1 MQSKGSNS
9 RLSGTMYT
17 SRISTLMLSMLAT
30 IASFYVAGRLWQD
43 AENRVYI
50 IKELDRITGQV
61 MKQRLFLSF
70 FSVDDVEK
78 IMSQCTG
85 KACLSGQGMS
95 TIYSNTSDDCQVIVD
110 VRFKMGYIDV
120 VFEVGYSALIRGQS
134 AISVDDTLK
143 IIACREQ
150 QKKLSALEMELAAA
164 KPEDF
169 KLNHLA
175 VTNQPPKKR
184 PLVVIGVLTEFGRK
198 TNRDAIRKAWMGTG
212 PALKKMEDRKG
223 IIVRFV
229 IGRSS
234 NRGDSLER
242 AIDSENKQ
250 TNDFIILENH
260 VEALEELP
268 KKTKN
273 FFAQASEKWDAEFF
287 AKVNDDVYV
296 NIDALG
302 STLAAHLDKPR
313 AYIGCMKSGEVFSE
327 QSHKWYE
334 PDWWKFGNKKTYF
347 RHASGEMFVISQ
359 ALAKFVSINRSI
371 LRTYAHDDVSVGSWF
386 IGLDV
391 KHVDEKTFCC
401 SSSSWSSGLSLS
413 LSLSLSGFPTP
424 HLEESIV
431 CMMNDTRIEPS
442 AQVYDHTTNHE
453 KNNSNNK
460 FQKYLKDAI
469 T

>member
-1 MQSKGSNS
+1 MDELAPMSCPNHGVRANEAPMHLLFNDQDMLCPSVVMPEPRAPNYGTWKIVQLNWVNDGLGQLGSNPLLNES
-9 RLSGTMYT
+9 GLNCIIRPATTTFFLVISDLLTISFRLF
-17 SRISTLMLSMLAT
+17 
-30 IASFYVAGRLWQD
+30 FYFFGDSLWQD

-50 IKELDRITGQV
+50 IKELDRITGQ
-61 MKQRLFLSF
+61 
-70 FSVDDVEK
+70 
-78 IMSQCTG
+78 
-85 KACLSGQGMS
+85 
-95 TIYSNTSDDCQVIVD
+95 
-110 VRFKMGYIDV
+110 
-120 VFEVGYSALIRGQS
+120 GQS
-134 AISVDDTLK
+134 AVSVDDTLK

-164 KPEDF
+164 RPEGF
-169 KLNHLA
+169 KLNHMA
-175 VTNQPPKKR
+175 VTNQPPMKR
-184 PLVVIGVLTEFGRK
+184 PLVVIGVLTGFSRK

-212 PALKKMEDRKG
+212 SALKKMEDRKG

-260 VEALEELP
+260 TEALEEIP

-334 PDWWKFGNKKTYF
+334 PDWWKFGNKKSIVFTFPYINDWLLICNRYF

-391 KHVDEKTFCC
+391 KHVDERTFCC

-413 LSLSLSGFPTP
+413 LSLLKE
-424 HLEESIV
+424 L
-431 CMMNDTRIEPS
+431 S
-442 AQVYDHTTNHE
+442 AQVYDHTKNHE

-460 FQKYLKDAI
+460 FQKYLKDML
-469 T
+469 